1 MTTFSRLGLVLI
13 ALGAISLVLFL
24 ATPVN
29 PNVTLGDLGLL
40 SILGGALFIYL
51 GFLRR
56 RTTPGEHT
64 NALVAT
70 GWKVLSVGLLVALG
84 AFLLLNQTMCA
95 EACSLIGYYAYVYGG
110 LLAAASGLAMII
122 VGRRSRR

>member
-1 MTTFSRLGLVLI
+1 MMTFSRLGLVLI
-13 ALGAISLVLFL
+13 ALGAISLVLFV

-29 PNVTLGDLGLL
+29 PDVTLGDLGLL
-40 SILGGALFIYL
+40 SILGGVLFIYL

-64 NALVAT
+64 NALVVT
-70 GWKVLSVGLLVALG
+70 GWNVLSVGLLVALG

-95 EACSLIGYYAYVYGG
+95 EACSLIGYYAYV
-110 LLAAASGLAMII
+110 
-122 VGRRSRR
+122 